1 MAKKKDR
8 FKIAV
13 LGAGSWGITLAYLL
27 HCKGNEVRMWEFDS
41 RQSKILDK
49 KRIFPPLKNFII
61 PGEIEISSSLK
72 TTIEGADF
80 LVIAIP
86 SKAFKKTVEKIKKIK
101 ESVPRLIIS
110 AVKGFDYASLKR
122 PTEILR
128 EELGKGFHIS
138 VLSGPSHA
146 EEVIKRMPTAIV
158 AASSNPKTARQVQ
171 ELFFTDYFRVYTSDD
186 IKGVELGGALKN
198 VIAVAS
204 GITAGLGLGDNT
216 RAALITRGN
225 SEIKQLGI
233 KMGARHKTFN
243 GLSGI
248 GDLIVTCFSM
258 HSRNYRFGKFIGEG
272 MSFSEAEKKVGTTAE
287 GIYTVRSCV
296 KLSSKYDVPMP
307 VCKKVYDVLYRGKN
321 PAEATGELMTRPLK
335 SEYPEGG

>member
-1 MAKKKDR
+1 MAKKKDQ

-27 HCKGNEVRMWEFDS
+27 KEKGNEVRLWEFDP
-41 RQSKILDK
+41 RQSKMLDK
-49 KRIFPPLKNFII
+49 KRCFSPLKNFVI
-61 PGEIEISSSLK
+61 PSEIKISSSLK
-72 TTIEGADF
+72 KTIEGSNF
-80 LVIAIP
+80 LVIAVP
-86 SKAFKKTVEKIKKIK
+86 SKALKSTVMKIKKIK
-101 ESVPRLIIS
+101 ETIPPLLIS
-110 AVKGFDYASLKR
+110 AVKGFDYATLKR

-128 EELGKGFHIS
+128 EELGRSFHIC

-146 EEVIKRMPTAIV
+146 EEVIRKMPTAIV
-158 AASSNPKTARQVQ
+158 SASANRQAARQVQ
-171 ELFFTDYFRVYTSDD
+171 KLFFTDYFRVYTSDD

-204 GITAGLGLGDNT
+204 GITSGLGLGDNT

-225 SEIKQLGI
+225 SEIKQLGT

-243 GLSGI
+243 GLSGM

-258 HSRNYRFGKFIGEG
+258 HSRNYRFGRYIGEG

-287 GIYTVRSCV
+287 GIYTVKSCI
-296 KLSSKYDVPMP
+296 KLSKKYNIPMP
-307 VCKKVYDVLYRGKN
+307 VCAKVYDILYKGKN
-321 PAEATGELMTRPLK
+321 PAEATEELMTRPLK